1 MGNAVSGSRLNAAVL
16 SAWIILALLT
26 QAFCTP
32 SYADDCETARPKVGE
47 SSSSNSATTLASR
60 KSFYDSTSKLH
71 WAFWYN
77 GSAIEYASSD
87 GSQSWVSQG
96 TIAYNTANF
105 SLISKLSV
113 GQPTYS

>member
-1 MGNAVSGSRLNAAVL
+1 MDNAVSGSRLKAAVL
-16 SAWIILALLT
+16 SAWIILALFT

-47 SSSSNSATTLASR
+47 SSSSNSATTPASR